1 MTGEGALETQG
12 EVLFSTQGGQTH
24 IFLAAP
30 RCSPSTYVDKT
41 ELATYLL
48 CELGHVPVPLWA
60 LESSLEEVGSN
71 SKPPSSFIS
80 LRCCESV
87 PVLLFPSFLWLP
99 GGSHRAQ
106 ACVDAAL

>member
-60 LESSLEEVGSN
+60 LESSLEEVGPCS
-71 SKPPSSFIS
+71 P
-80 LRCCESV
+80 L
-87 PVLLFPSFLWLP
+87 SFLPLAP
-99 GGSHRAQ
+99 RGEPQGSGV
-106 ACVDAAL
+106 C